1 MSTRISTLTLACC
14 LSLAWPVAAG
24 ASTTLERIDAAYR
37 AGDIDDE
44 AYVLYRLYRITNKDL
59 LPPDLVAP
67 ANEERPVRCGT
78 PMVKDARAAVDWMSP
93 SARLAVDLLLPRSP
107 QQVMSYE
114 SDNFSLIVGPQ
125 FTGTEDDIDWWLD
138 TFEHVWDVEVT
149 GTGFDNPPCT
159 NQYYFDVYLA
169 NTGGT
174 TPSMSHDTWGYTDHS
189 GDCPYVVMHPDYA
202 FTGNPIGAAQVTA
215 AHEFQHGIQSG
226 YDWWEGN
233 YWMEATA
240 TWAEDLVYD
249 DVDDYLDYINGSEGW
264 LAYPEYALT
273 LEDGWHE
280 YGNVIWVKYLAENW
294 GGDAAVVDLWERCI
308 DTDALGAVGDLM
320 GIEGW
325 TFEDG
330 FVDFTAHLAAN
341 AFEEAALYED
351 VYWMGNHDT
360 YPVSGEPDRYFP
372 RELGSN
378 YVLFNPAGGTQ
389 DLQVT
394 FSGAATDDGQAV
406 TWGAALVALTGDAFT
421 YEALEVDADGHA
433 SGWVEDFGGAVD
445 RVVLAISVL
454 GGDATSTP
462 GVTWAYEASLGE
474 APGDDDDDDDATP
487 GDDDDDAGAGDDQGC
502 GCRVG
507 TMGGGASVLL
517 AAVAVA
523 LLAIR
528 RRSSGA
534 Q

>member
-1 MSTRISTLTLACC
+1 MPLRTLCLLGALGLLVLPATASSASTLD
-14 LSLAWPVAAG
+14 
-24 ASTTLERIDAAYR
+24 RIDR
-37 AGDIDDE
+37 AFHAGEIDDE
-44 AYVLYRLYRITNKDL
+44 EYVLYRLYRVTDKSL
-59 LPPDLVAP
+59 LPSHLVAP
-67 ANEERPVRCGT
+67 ADEERAVRCGT
-78 PMVKDARAAVDWMSP
+78 PMVRAARAAVDWMSP
-93 SARLAVDLLLPRSP
+93 EARLGVEIVLPRTAHTTTD
-107 QQVMSYE
+107 YN
-114 SDNFSLIVGPQ
+114 SDNFALIVGPDYS
-125 FTGTEDDIDWWLD
+125 GTEDDIDWWLE
-138 TFEHVWDVEVT
+138 TFETAWTVQVT
-149 GTGFDNPPCT
+149 ELGFRAPPCT
-159 NQYYFDVYLA
+159 GGHYFDVYLA
-169 NTGGT
+169 NTGGSS
-174 TPSMSHDTWGYTDHS
+174 PSMAFDTWGYTDHA
-189 GDCPYVVMHPDYA
+189 GDCPFVVMHPDYT
-202 FTGNPIGAAQVTA
+202 FTGNPVGAAQVTA

-226 YDWWEGN
+226 YDWWEGD

-249 DVDDYLDYINGSEGW
+249 DVNDYLDYINGDGW
-264 LAYPEYALT
+264 LTYPELSLT
-273 LEDGWHE
+273 YEDGWHE